1 MDTDRFIAWMKKEHI
16 YSDIAKD
23 IETRCDTSDYEYYI
37 NQTITQKAK

>member
-1 MDTDRFIAWMKKEHI
+1 MEKKLCYMDTNSLIAWMKTEHI

-37 NQTITQKAK
+37 N